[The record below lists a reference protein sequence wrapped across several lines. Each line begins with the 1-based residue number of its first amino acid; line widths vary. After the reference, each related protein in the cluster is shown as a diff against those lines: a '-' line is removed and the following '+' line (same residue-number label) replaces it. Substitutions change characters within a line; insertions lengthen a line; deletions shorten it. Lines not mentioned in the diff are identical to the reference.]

1 MTEVPTGGPTPPSPA
16 RSSRD
21 FPSFVREPGIG
32 SPPDSGVRVPTEEQ
46 ALAALRRYRKLPT
59 PEDNALVQRW
69 IAAAKDDPIEHAR
82 RIRCTQ

>member
-1 MTEVPTGGPTPPSPA
+1 M
-16 RSSRD
+16 
-21 FPSFVREPGIG
+21 REPGIG

-46 ALAALRRYRKLPT
+46 ALAALRRYRKFPT

-69 IAAAKDDPIEHAR
+69 IAAAKVDPIEHAR